1 MLRRTGLALGC
12 FLLCALATAGERR
25 YLQLSTPQLTLVSAA
40 SEADT
45 RQIALDIESFRAAFE
60 QIFGV
65 TLSRSL
71 PTRIYALTREDWERY
86 AQPREGVAGYFL
98 AHPFSC
104 DLMFDAEDK
113 TSGARELVLHEY
125 THYLLRSLWAGNV
138 PAYLDEGLAE
148 ALSSAEIRA
157 GALHVPLRRDFV
169 QYLRKHEWMPFD
181 RLLAVRRT
189 DAEYLD
195 HSLAETFYAQ
205 SWATVYYA
213 LSARPAFGR
222 RLTAYQHELEA
233 GAPQRH
239 AAERLL
245 EARVGGEPNQLIAQ
259 FIRKEQRLPV
269 TRVAVR
275 TVSEAASTSI
285 ATLDHDESTLALA
298 ELMLRFNDR
307 HQRALELLQ
316 QLRRGCPDDPRVCVS
331 TAWVHLQAGEASEAA
346 RLFDS
351 AARAS
356 LAEVDGQSRRLES
369 RTAVALGRGL
379 FQVAADVTG
388 RFNAP
393 GPIQRER
400 LHAARALF
408 AGALDDAST
417 HLEAVHGYVLTHLA
431 LEERNDSL
439 IQLTEE
445 AYRMAPN
452 NPELAVALALLHEL
466 EGRKDIA
473 RTYWQV
479 AARSVHAGPMRAR
492 ILSRLEADR

>member
-12 FLLCALATAGERR
+12 LLLCALATAAERR

-45 RQIALDIESFRAAFE
+45 RQIALDIETFRAAFE
-60 QIFGV
+60 QLFGIS
-65 TLSRSL
+65 LSRSI

-98 AHPFSC
+98 SHPFSS
-104 DLMFDAEDK
+104 DLMFDVEDEA
-113 TSGARELVLHEY
+113 SGARELVLHEY
-125 THYLLRSLWAGNV
+125 THYLLRSLWAGKV

-148 ALSSAEIRA
+148 ALSSAEIRS
-157 GALHVPLRRDFV
+157 GEMHVPLRRDFV
-169 QYLRKHEWMPFD
+169 RYLRRHEWMPFD
-181 RLLAVRRT
+181 RLLAVKRT

-195 HSLAETFYAQ
+195 HSMAETFYAQ

-222 RLTAYQHELEA
+222 RLTGYLHELEA
-233 GAPQRH
+233 GAPQRP

-245 EARVGGEPNQLIAQ
+245 ETAVGEEPNPLIAQ

-269 TRVAVR
+269 TRVAAG
-275 TVSEAASTSI
+275 TASEAASAPLT
-285 ATLDHDESTLALA
+285 TLDHDESTLALA
-298 ELMLRFNDR
+298 ELMLRFGDR

-316 QLRRGCPDDPRVCVS
+316 QVRRGCPDDSRVCVN
-331 TAWVHLQAGEASEAA
+331 TAWVHLQAGEVSEAA

-351 AARAS
+351 AARA
-356 LAEVDGQSRRLES
+356 LLVEVDGRSRRFGP

-379 FQVAADVTG
+379 FRVAADVTG
-388 RFNAP
+388 RFDAP

-400 LHAARALF
+400 LHAARTLF

-431 LEERNDSL
+431 LEERDGSL

-473 RTYWQV
+473 RTYWQA
-479 AARSVHAGPMRAR
+479 AARSVQAGPMRAR
-492 ILSRLEADR
+492 ILSRLEADP